1 MSTKT
6 EDNNMSNENLFKRPP
21 QKEDCPICFL
31 RLPSL
36 HSGWKYKS
44 CCGKVICSGCFYA
57 NAKME
62 GNVDQLCPFCRTPI
76 PISDEEDI
84 EGVTKRV
91 KVGDAIAIHN
101 LGGFYSEGMKGLSRD
116 WNKAL
121 ELWHRAGE
129 LGCFDSH
136 FNIGNAY

>member
-6 EDNNMSNENLFKRPP
+6 EDNNISDGNLFKKPP
-21 QKEDCPICFL
+21 LEDCPICFL

-129 LGCFDSH
+129 LGYFDSH